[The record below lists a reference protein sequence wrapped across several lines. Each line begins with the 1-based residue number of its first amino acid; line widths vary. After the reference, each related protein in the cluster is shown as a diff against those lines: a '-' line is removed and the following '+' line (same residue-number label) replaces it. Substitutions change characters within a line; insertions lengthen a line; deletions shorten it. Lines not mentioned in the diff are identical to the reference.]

1 MFIYVAALALM
12 FICQNGVTA
21 FIQTPSKAPRSAKAA
36 SWAAS
41 RPSQGDTRFA
51 SLAGVDDYGWEF
63 GGGGED
69 DGSDDGGGSPDAA
82 TPSANLS
89 DGESPDPA
97 AQDARRARG
106 DRDLLE
112 GAWGREAVRHKY
124 RGQTSEDLVC
134 PEARALALRW
144 GKAVGVAYPAL
155 ALLAV
160 CSIGPVGVT

>member
-12 FICQNGVTA
+12 FICQNGVAA
-21 FIQTPSKAPRSAKAA
+21 FIQAPSKAPRSSKAA
-36 SWAAS
+36 SWAG
-41 RPSQGDTRFA
+41 RPSQGDTRLA
-51 SLAGVDDYGWEF
+51 ALAGVDDYGWEF

-69 DGSDDGGGSPDAA
+69 DGSEDGGGSPDAA
-82 TPSANLS
+82 APATNLS
-89 DGESPDPA
+89 DGVLEPA
-97 AQDARRARG
+97 RAARRARG

-112 GAWGREAVRHKY
+112 GVWGREGVRHKY